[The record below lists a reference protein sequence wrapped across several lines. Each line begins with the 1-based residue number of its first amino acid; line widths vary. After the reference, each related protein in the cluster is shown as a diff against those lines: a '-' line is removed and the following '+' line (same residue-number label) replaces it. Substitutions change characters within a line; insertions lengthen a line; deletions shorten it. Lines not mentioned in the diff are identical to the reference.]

1 MLDLEK
7 DYYKE
12 GFKIIAGCDEAGR
25 GCLCGPVIASAV
37 VFPSNYQNELI
48 NDSKKL
54 THKER
59 EKLYNI
65 IVKDALAIGICAIEA
80 QEIDEINIYEA
91 SKKAM
96 LESLKQIDN
105 IEIDCVLTDA
115 MPLTYKNIKAI
126 PIIKGD
132 AKALSIAAASIIAKV
147 TRDRLLDEYSYIYS
161 EFEFNKHKGY
171 CTKKHQEIMSKY
183 GIIKGFYRESYTP
196 VKNILYPPIT
206 LF

>member
-7 DYYKE
+7 NYYKE
-12 GFKIIAGCDEAGR
+12 GFKVIAGCDEAGR
-25 GCLCGPVIASAV
+25 GCLCGPVVASAV
-37 VFPSNYQNELI
+37 VFPSDYKNEFI

-65 IVKDALAIGICAIEA
+65 IIKDALAIGICAIEA

-105 IEIDCVLTDA
+105 VKIDCVLTDA
-115 MPLTYKNIKAI
+115 MPLKFKEINAI
-126 PIIKGD
+126 SIIKGD
-132 AKALSIAAASIIAKV
+132 SKALSIAAASIIAKV
-147 TRDRLLDEYSYIYS
+147 TRDRLLENYSYIYPK
-161 EFEFNKHKGY
+161 FEFNKHKGY

-183 GIIKGFYRESYTP
+183 GIIKGFYRESYAP